1 MKKIISVAI
10 GTATFLS
17 AAAGAV
23 DFKPLSQSC
32 EESLA
37 LSALPAALRERANV
51 YVWKNGDFEK
61 TISSDGG
68 FHCVVQ
74 RNHADAIIPECVT
87 STGEDSIL
95 QGIFEQTRMTAMGMS
110 PQEVADRSAKMVEKG
125 EIGSPTEPGVNYMM
139 SAYNKIYSAEQD
151 TFLRIGPH
159 TMFFAPGASSEV
171 VGGSFAMAQENH
183 GFPFVAEA
191 GAHSYIMTFT
201 DQSSESGDVEKNCS
215 GQLDA
220 RTGASSDAAR

>member
-1 MKKIISVAI
+1 MKKFLSVAI

-37 LSALPAALRERANV
+37 LSALPGVLRERANV
-51 YVWKNGDFEK
+51 YVWKNGDFQK

-95 QGIFEQTRMTAMGMS
+95 QGIFAQTRMTATGMS
-110 PQEVADRSAKMVEKG
+110 LEEVAEKSAKMVEKG
-125 EIGSPTEPGVNYMM
+125 DIGSPSEPGVNYMM
-139 SAYNKIYSAEQD
+139 SAYNKIYSADQD
-151 TFLRIGPH
+151 KFLHIGPH
-159 TMFFAPGASSEV
+159 TMFFAPGASSDV

-201 DQSSESGDVEKNCS
+201 NRSSESDDVEKNCR
-215 GQLDA
+215 GQIDTS
-220 RTGASSDAAR
+220 TGASSDAAR